1 MDTSKQIW
9 LFLKSHG
16 LNDYGAAGLM
26 GNLYAESGLNPQNLQ
41 NSYEKKLGY
50 TDATYTAAVD
60 SGAYSNFVRD
70 SAGYGLAQWT
80 YWSRKQGLLDFC
92 KATGASIGDLDTQLG
107 FLLKELS
114 ESFPGVLS
122 VLKNAVSIREASN
135 AVLFDF
141 ERPANQGSSVQN
153 KRASY
158 GQVYFDKYSNGK
170 GDELSMSNSP
180 LATYTNISPNKNSP
194 RNHAID
200 RVTIHCFVGQVT
212 AKRGCDVF
220 KPSSKKAS
228 CNYVVGYDGSI
239 GLCVDEKDRSWCS
252 SSSANDNRA
261 ITIETAS
268 DNYDP
273 YAVTD
278 KAYAALIDLV
288 TDICKRNGK
297 TKIIWF
303 GDKDTALSY
312 NPAPNE
318 MVMTV
323 HRWFANKS
331 CPGPYLYERQG
342 EIAAEVNRRLS
353 SEEEDE
359 FMTSQEKFNEMFA
372 VAMDEYRKRLRDNDS
387 GSWSQEARDWSTSSG
402 LIAGGGNMIDG
413 TTNYMWEDFLTR
425 EQAAQLFY
433 RFNQMK

>member
-1 MDTSKQIW
+1 MHGEGYVSTRFMCIQQSRLDDIQQDICTEGEK
-9 LFLKSHG
+9 LFFMSRRKGRYERRQAKREANKTKRCQEVGG
-16 LNDYGAAGLM
+16 LNDVFTYHDMFL
-26 GNLYAESGLNPQNLQ
+26 SGRKCCNGVRWK
-41 NSYEKKLGY
+41 NSAQRFELHLFSG
-50 TDATYTAAVD
+50 TAA
-60 SGAYSNFVRD
+60 R
-70 SAGYGLAQWT
+70 
-80 YWSRKQGLLDFC
+80 R
-92 KATGASIGDLDTQLG
+92 
-107 FLLKELS
+107 
-114 ESFPGVLS
+114 
-122 VLKNAVSIREASN
+122 REI
-135 AVLFDF
+135 L
-141 ERPANQGSSVQN
+141 EH
-153 KRASY
+153 KW
-158 GQVYFDKYSNGK
+158 
-170 GDELSMSNSP
+170 
-180 LATYTNISPNKNSP
+180 
-194 RNHAID
+194 
-200 RVTIHCFVGQVT
+200 
-212 AKRGCDVF
+212 
-220 KPSSKKAS
+220 KPS
-228 CNYVVGYDGSI
+228 
-239 GLCVDEKDRSWCS
+239 
-252 SSSANDNRA
+252 
-261 ITIETAS
+261 TIETAS

>member
-1 MDTSKQIW
+1 
-9 LFLKSHG
+9 
-16 LNDYGAAGLM
+16 
-26 GNLYAESGLNPQNLQ
+26 
-41 NSYEKKLGY
+41 
-50 TDATYTAAVD
+50 
-60 SGAYSNFVRD
+60 
-70 SAGYGLAQWT
+70 
-80 YWSRKQGLLDFC
+80 
-92 KATGASIGDLDTQLG
+92 
-107 FLLKELS
+107 
-114 ESFPGVLS
+114 
-122 VLKNAVSIREASN
+122 
-135 AVLFDF
+135 
-141 ERPANQGSSVQN
+141 
-153 KRASY
+153 
-158 GQVYFDKYSNGK
+158 
-170 GDELSMSNSP
+170 MSNSP

>member
-122 VLKNAVSIREASN
+122 VLKNAASIREASN

-141 ERPANQGSSVQN
+141 ERPPNQGSSVQN

>member
-122 VLKNAVSIREASN
+122 VLKNAASIREASN
-135 AVLFDF
+135 AVLSDF

>member
-1 MDTSKQIW
+1 
-9 LFLKSHG
+9 
-16 LNDYGAAGLM
+16 M

-50 TDATYTAAVD
+50 TDATYTSAVD

-80 YWSRKQGLLDFC
+80 YWSRKQALFDFC
-92 KATGASIGDLDTQLG
+92 KAAGASIGDLDAQLG
-107 FLLKELS
+107 FLPKELS

-122 VLKNAVSIREASN
+122 TLKNATSVLEASN
-135 AVLFDF
+135 AVLLDF
-141 ERPANQGSSVQN
+141 ERPANQSPSVQN

-170 GDELSMSNSP
+170 GDESSMSNSS

-194 RNHAID
+194 RNHVID

-212 AKRGCDVF
+212 AKRGCEVF
-220 KPSSKKAS
+220 KPSKKKAS

-239 GLCVDEKDRSWCS
+239 GLCVDEKDCSWCS
-252 SSSANDNRA
+252 SSLANDNRA

-303 GDKDTALSY
+303 GDKDTTLSY

-402 LIAGGGNMIDG
+402 LIAGGGGMIDG
-413 TTNYMWEDFLTR
+413 SPNYMWEDFLTR

>member
-1 MDTSKQIW
+1 
-9 LFLKSHG
+9 
-16 LNDYGAAGLM
+16 M

-50 TDATYTAAVD
+50 TDATYTSAVD

-80 YWSRKQGLLDFC
+80 YWSRKQALFDFC
-92 KATGASIGDLDTQLG
+92 KAAGASIGDLDAQLG

-122 VLKNAVSIREASN
+122 TLKNATSVLEASN
-135 AVLFDF
+135 AVLLDF
-141 ERPANQGSSVQN
+141 ERPANQSPSVQN

-170 GDELSMSNSP
+170 GDESSMSNSS

-194 RNHAID
+194 RNHVID

-212 AKRGCDVF
+212 AKRGCEVF
-220 KPSSKKAS
+220 KPSKKKAS

-239 GLCVDEKDRSWCS
+239 GLCVDEKDCSWCS
-252 SSSANDNRA
+252 SSLANDNRA

-303 GDKDTALSY
+303 GDKDTTLSY

-402 LIAGGGNMIDG
+402 LIAGGGGMIDG
-413 TTNYMWEDFLTR
+413 SPNYMWEDFLTR